1 MSGTGHKLGINI
13 SVGLVHWPV
22 LDKPGNI
29 VATNVTNFD
38 IHDIARVSRSYGV
51 SQYFIIH
58 RQREQLMFVSRILD
72 HWKVGYGS
80 RWNPNRGTALNVVVL
95 KETIEDVLKSFA
107 EKPVVIATAAREF
120 PGVPR
125 VTFRE
130 LREKMHREP
139 KRPYLMLFGTG
150 FGMTE
155 EVLQGC
161 DLLLEPIWGAA
172 EDNFRHLPVRS
183 AVSICLDRLLATW

>member
-1 MSGTGHKLGINI
+1 MSGMGHKLGINI

-22 LDKPGNI
+22 LDKPGNV

-38 IHDIARVSRSYGV
+38 IHDIARTCRSYGV
-51 SQYFIIH
+51 NKYFIIH
-58 RQREQLMFVSRILD
+58 RQREQLMYVSRILD

-80 RWNPNRGTALNVVVL
+80 RWNPNRGTALNIVNLQETLQDAL
-95 KETIEDVLKSFA
+95 KTFD
-107 EKPVVIATAAREF
+107 EKPLLIATAAREF
-120 PGVPR
+120 PGVER
-125 VTFRE
+125 VTFQGLKNRMQE
-130 LREKMHREP
+130 EP
-139 KRPYLMLFGTG
+139 KRPYFMIFGTG
-150 FGMTE
+150 FGLTQ
-155 EVLQGC
+155 EVLQSC